1 MKPVVLWAVPRSVST
16 AFERVFVERDDFDVL
31 HEPFAACYYY
41 SDERCSDR
49 FADAEA
55 DPGSRYE
62 AVLGEVTRPREN
74 RVFVKDMATHVRPLI
89 GAGLAGRFVNSF
101 IVRSPDE
108 ALPSL
113 HEKWPDFTEEE
124 AGYEQLARMYDVCVR
139 RGEDPPVVDAADLL
153 ADPRGTLAAYCGRLD
168 IPFDASALTWEPG
181 TVGQWR
187 SWDGWHERAQR
198 TSGFSRPRR
207 RTLPPELEPVRDR
220 VLPFYQRLR
229 ARRLRPAPRDVD

>member
-1 MKPVVLWAVPRSVST
+1 MRPVALWAVPRSVST
-16 AFERVFVERDDFDVL
+16 AFERVFVQRDDFEVL

-49 FADAEA
+49 FADVEP
-55 DPGSRYE
+55 DPGVRYE
-62 AVLGEVTRPREN
+62 AVLDEVTRPRER

-89 GAGLAGRFVNSF
+89 GPGLAGRFVNSF
-101 IVRSPDE
+101 IVRSPDQ
-108 ALPSL
+108 ALSSL

-124 AGYEQLARMYDVCVR
+124 AGYEQLARMYDACVQ

-181 TVGQWR
+181 SVGEWS
-187 SWDGWHERAQR
+187 SWDGWHERAQE
-198 TSGFSRPRR
+198 TSGFSRPQQ
-207 RTLPPELEPVRDR
+207 RTLPPVLEPVRDR
-220 VLPFYQRLR
+220 VLPFYKRLQ
-229 ARRLRPAPRDVD
+229 ARRLSFD